1 MKSFRASMMV
11 PMFALFASL
20 AACSGQA
27 QTDGSAQTNNAV
39 ANVAAEGKPASGPMR
54 GPMMGGPGMLIF
66 TALHEDSLKLT
77 DAQRTTIQ
85 AAADTLKPKGPP
97 PGAEAHGKAL
107 AAAVRAGKI
116 DTATLA
122 KPDIAVIEGEHK
134 TALVNALN
142 TLHKTLTKEQRVA
155 LVAAIESHKGKH
167 GHMGDGEGPKGE
179 HEGMKHHK
187 GGEGHAFGPMHMLK
201 DLDLTAD
208 QQAAI
213 EKELQANKPAKPT
226 EAEREAMKAQHE
238 AFKKELDAR
247 LQTFAADDFDANAY
261 VAPIANGPKMGA
273 HGDRFVADLAAIVP
287 LLTPAQREKLAA
299 KLEKGP
305 AAFAPPAP
313 AAK

>member
-1 MKSFRASMMV
+1 MKSFRASLMV
-11 PMFALFASL
+11 PMFALFATV

-39 ANVAAEGKPASGPMR
+39 TNAAADGKPAFR
-54 GPMMGGPGMLIF
+54 PMMGGPGMLVF
-66 TALHEDSLKLT
+66 AALHEPSLNLT
-77 DAQRTTIQ
+77 EAQRATIQ

-122 KPDIAVIEGEHK
+122 KPDITANGIEGEHK

-142 TLHKTLTKEQRVA
+142 TLHQTLTKEQRVA
-155 LVAAIESHKGKH
+155 LVTAIASHKGKH
-167 GHMGDGEGPKGE
+167 GPMHAPNGEGPKGE

-187 GGEGHAFGPMHMLK
+187 GGQAHFGPMRML
-201 DLDLTAD
+201 DGLDLTAD
-208 QQAAI
+208 QQTAI
-213 EKELQANKPAKPT
+213 QKELQANKPAKPT
-226 EAEREAMKAQHE
+226 EAEREAMKAQHQ

-247 LQTFAADDFDANAY
+247 LQTFANDDFDANAY
-261 VAPIANGPKMGA
+261 VAPLANAPKMGA
-273 HGDRFVADLAAIVP
+273 HGDRFVSDLAAIVP
-287 LLTPAQREKLAA
+287 LLTPAQREKLAT